1 MPFVL
6 APLLLGKETRPMT
19 ITQPPSTTHQLSGE
33 TTVLAVSYLRVST
46 KEQAERGGRDEG
58 FSIPA
63 QREANLRKAREL
75 DAIITEEFVDAGE
88 SARKADR
95 PELMRMIDYVK
106 EQDVTYCIVHKV
118 DRLARNRAD
127 DVAIHLALKEAGVV
141 LVSATENIDETP
153 SGMLLHGIMSTIAE
167 FYSRNLANEVAKGM
181 TQKAITGGTSGKAP
195 LGYLNVRKRD
205 ELGREMRT
213 VELDPDRAELVKWA
227 FEAYAT
233 GNYST
238 ITLREELISR
248 GLTTVPTPKRP
259 AKSPALSS
267 VHRMLT
273 NPYYKGM
280 VTFRG
285 ATYDGLHQPL
295 VSKEIWYRVQAIL
308 EDHHLSGEKTQAH
321 NHYLKGTIF
330 CDECGSRLMLSH
342 SRGSKNVIYPYF
354 ICSGRHTKRTDC
366 QRGAMF
372 VPDIEAA
379 VEDYYHA
386 IQIAPHVVEALRE
399 AISNQFD
406 QLHDIARRE
415 RHAYQAEHNDLDQER
430 TSLLQAHYAGA
441 VPIDLLK
448 TEQARIARRMAFL
461 EAQINAGDIEYD
473 QAKAHLD
480 DCLTLAGNCHA
491 LYMSIDDSLRRT
503 ANQAFFDKLYVQ
515 SDGTIDGRPSE
526 PFNILFNPDVQR
538 LALRPKAE
546 DESGTQTSSVVG
558 LNDEHWVEVAGIEPA
573 S

>member
-1 MPFVL
+1 
-6 APLLLGKETRPMT
+6 MT
-19 ITQPPSTTHQLSGE
+19 ITAPPPPAHDLDYIGE
-33 TTVLAVSYLRVST
+33 TTCLAVFYLRVST

-63 QREANLRKAREL
+63 QREANLRKARDL
-75 DAIITEEFVDAGE
+75 DSIIVEEFVDAGE

-95 PELMRMIDYVK
+95 PELLRMIEYVK
-106 EQDVTYCIVHKV
+106 ANQIAYCIVHKI

-127 DVAIHLALKEAGVV
+127 DVMIHLALKEAGVI

-153 SGMLLHGIMSTIAE
+153 SGMLVHGIMSTIAE
-167 FYSRNLANEVAKGM
+167 FYSRNLANEVSKGM
-181 TQKAITGGTSGKAP
+181 TQKAQTGGTNGKAP
-195 LGYLNVRKRD
+195 IGYLNVTKRD
-205 ELGREMRT
+205 ELGREMRV
-213 VELDPDRAELVKWA
+213 VEPDPDRAALVKWA

-273 NPYYKGM
+273 NPYYKGL

-473 QAKAHLD
+473 QAKAHL
-480 DCLTLAGNCHA
+480 
-491 LYMSIDDSLRRT
+491 
-503 ANQAFFDKLYVQ
+503 
-515 SDGTIDGRPSE
+515 
-526 PFNILFNPDVQR
+526 
-538 LALRPKAE
+538 E
-546 DESGTQTSSVVG
+546 D
-558 LNDEHWVEVAGIEPA
+558 
-573 S
+573 